1 MPKLK
6 GEILLI
12 TFSSELST
20 LLQHVETL
28 IATCQKDKINTL
40 KRRIPQVSGIV
51 GSVEFQVN
59 NEVL

>member
-20 LLQHVETL
+20 LLQHVETF

-40 KRRIPQVSGIV
+40 KRQISQVSGIV
-51 GSVEFQVN
+51 GSVEF
-59 NEVL
+59 